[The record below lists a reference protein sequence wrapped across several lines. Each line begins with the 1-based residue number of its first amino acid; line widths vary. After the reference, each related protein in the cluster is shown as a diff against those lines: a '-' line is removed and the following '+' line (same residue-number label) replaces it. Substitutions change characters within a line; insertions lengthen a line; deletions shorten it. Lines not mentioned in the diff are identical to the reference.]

1 MYTLRLRPQKSCPR
15 LTWMAK
21 GISDLSGLSHN
32 RQSGAATYCWRPFKQ
47 WTGASA
53 RIQ

>member
-1 MYTLRLRPQKSCPR
+1 MCPLKPRPRSPAPG

-21 GISDLSGLSHN
+21 GTSAPWGLSHN
-32 RQSGAATYCWRPFKQ
+32 RQSGAATYCWRPLRQ